1 MLEIDEGLLARI
13 AEGDREAFAEL
24 YRQTDRTVYA
34 FALSLLKDR
43 EEASDVMHDAYLKIF
58 SAAGTYE
65 PQGKP
70 LAWIFTI
77 VKNLALMKFR
87 ERKRAGGELPDD
99 LSESSTGERT
109 DQCVTNRVI
118 LEAALELLGEEER
131 QIVLLHAVSG
141 LRHREIAEW
150 LELPLSTVLS
160 RYQRALAKLRKH
172 MEGGETA

>member
-43 EEASDVMHDAYLKIF
+43 EEAKDVMHDAYLNIF
-58 SAAGTYE
+58 TAAKNYV
-65 PQGKP
+65 PMGKP

-77 VKNLALMKFR
+77 VRNLALMKLR
-87 ERKRAGGELPDD
+87 ERKRAGGELPEG
-99 LSESSTGERT
+99 LSESSTEEKT
-109 DQCVTNRVI
+109 DQLVTERMV
-118 LEAALELLGEEER
+118 LEVALERLGEEER

-141 LRHREIAEW
+141 LRHREIAQ
-150 LELPLSTVLS
+150 LMELPLSTVLS
-160 RYQRALAKLRKH
+160 RYQRALGKLRKH
-172 MEGGETA
+172 MEGGENV